1 MAILRRRFSRL
12 IVCLIGV
19 VAFLLA
25 GCKIDGTVELQADGS
40 TKIDLTF
47 EDSDGKMTK
56 IHQTCDNFRVMFL
69 GKVTFIKN
77 PKIEDITPPG
87 GNVTCRVTSNEPF
100 FGNVRFIEK
109 EDTYLLTYPRNNDE
123 DDSSGF
129 KTRIVITMPGKV
141 IRSTQGKISGRKVTI
156 ENLDFLSRG
165 GSIVSAKG
173 DRTPQNS
180 TSVKEPTGSS
190 GRRSGVSSSVSG
202 GFPVW
207 GWVGVGTGVVAV
219 VVIVAFIAGR
229 KRQAAAGASGPGR
242 PGTGPGVQQGLSPK
256 GQGPQPH

>member
-1 MAILRRRFSRL
+1 MAVLGRRFRRFTACL
-12 IVCLIGV
+12 AGIVTL
-19 VAFLLA
+19 LLA
-25 GCKIDGTVELQADGS
+25 GCKIDGTVEFQADGS

-56 IHQTCDNFRVMFL
+56 IEQTCEDFRVMFL

-109 EDTYLLTYPRNNDE
+109 ESTYSFTFPYINNE
-123 DDSSGF
+123 SDSSGF
-129 KTRIVITMPGKV
+129 KTQIVITMPGNI

-207 GWVGVGTGVVAV
+207 GWVGVGTGAVAV